1 MLCCLFQSFNS
12 SLKAL
17 QNVSCCSEEKQC
29 IIEQQQ
35 VKVTGLVFQYLR
47 HFPIKTKGFYQYMYY
62 WEITFSFSILTPTLL
77 SGVFM
82 CTCHAGCKEVSTGD
96 RFDGDTRLPLQ
107 EPRDKLGLHLLQST
121 RQRSFAT
128 AHSGRLSQWHIKS
141 STVLNSSD
149 HLHKGYFNRPHQ
161 KKWFF

>member
-1 MLCCLFQSFNS
+1 
-12 SLKAL
+12 
-17 QNVSCCSEEKQC
+17 
-29 IIEQQQ
+29 
-35 VKVTGLVFQYLR
+35 
-47 HFPIKTKGFYQYMYY
+47 MYY
-62 WEITFSFSILTPTLL
+62 WEITFSILTPTLL

-128 AHSGRLSQWHIKS
+128 AHSGCLSQWHIKS
-141 STVLNSSD
+141 STVLRPPPQRIFQQTSS
-149 HLHKGYFNRPHQ
+149 KEVFFFFF
-161 KKWFF
+161 KWFYVCSIFNLQPKSAVLCKMNWQLSVNVYCQ